1 MEIEIARAHGLINQ
15 RGWIHCLVG
24 GSEGSN
30 LITPI
35 VCWFFGYKSNQSSNA
50 DIYCDSKSTIHL
62 IRNHVYHAK
71 RKHIEVQFHHIQEL
85 VVGKKLEVQMI
96 NIEVNIV
103 DCLTKPLPDHRFRTL
118 RTMMGLR
125 QAIDQKRAKQIVAK
139 GKSITGSSNPMRSI
153 GRSMYVEHTTRMH
166 NDPNL
171 AI

>member
-1 MEIEIARAHGLINQ
+1 M
-15 RGWIHCLVG
+15 
-24 GSEGSN
+24 
-30 LITPI
+30 
-35 VCWFFGYKSNQSSNA
+35 KM
-50 DIYCDSKSTIHL
+50 
-62 IRNHVYHAK
+62 
-71 RKHIEVQFHHIQEL
+71 KHIEVWFHHIREL
-85 VVGKKLEVQMI
+85 VTKKKLEVRKI
-96 NIEVNIV
+96 DTEVNIV
-103 DCLTKPLPDHRFRTL
+103 DCLTKPLLEQRFETL